1 MLNELNEANYHFTL
15 SAMVDLIAEHGY
27 CNVMNDI
34 DAMIADE
41 VNKKLEVLNET
52 V

>member
-15 SAMVDLIAEHGY
+15 SAMVDLIADHGY
-27 CNVMNDI
+27 SNVMNDL

-41 VNKKLEVLNET
+41 VNRKLEMVDA
-52 V
+52 